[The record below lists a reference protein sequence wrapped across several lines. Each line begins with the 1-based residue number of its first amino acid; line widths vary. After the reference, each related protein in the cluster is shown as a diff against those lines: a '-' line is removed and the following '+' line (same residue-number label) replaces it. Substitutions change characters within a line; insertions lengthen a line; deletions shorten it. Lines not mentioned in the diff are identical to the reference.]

1 MRMREPV
8 MRQAA
13 ALLLLMLT
21 TGATTPA
28 PLALLD
34 EQLGPTETIQGRA
47 DSKRRLTVPV
57 RIGDSGP
64 YHFVVDT
71 GSQRTLVSSA
81 IAAQLALPASAMVQ
95 IVDVSGRH
103 QVATA
108 IADEL
113 GIGARTYRDL
123 VMPVLE
129 QEHIAADGII
139 GTDNMQGQRL
149 LIDFT
154 RNRLQI
160 GHPKDL
166 GGNRGYEIVVTA
178 RRKSGQLIITEA
190 EIDGV
195 RVSVVIDTGADTS
208 IGNRAL
214 QRALARR
221 GAVTR
226 VTLISVT
233 GAEIVADYAPF
244 DRLSIGAVSI
254 TNPTIAFADA
264 PVFAALDLDDKP
276 AMMLGMR
283 ELRLFRRI
291 ALDFGSRRVRFDL
304 PPGV

>member
-1 MRMREPV
+1 

-21 TGATTPA
+21 TGATTPHPPA
-28 PLALLD
+28 PLALL
-34 EQLGPTETIQGRA
+34 EEPRGATETIQGRT
-47 DSKRRLTVPV
+47 DSQRRLTVPV
-57 RIGDSGP
+57 RIGESGP

-81 IAAQLALPASAMVQ
+81 VAAQLALPASGMVQ
-95 IVDVSGRH
+95 IVDVGGRH

-108 IADEL
+108 VADEL
-113 GIGARTYRDL
+113 GIGTRKYRDL
-123 VMPVLE
+123 MMPVFE
-129 QEHIAADGII
+129 QEHLGADGVI

-149 LIDFT
+149 LIDFA

-160 GHPKDL
+160 GHPKEL

-190 EIDGV
+190 EVDGI

-221 GAVTR
+221 GEVTK

-244 DRLSIGAVSI
+244 DRLSIGSVSI
-254 TNPTIAFADA
+254 TNPAIAFADA
-264 PVFAALDLDDKP
+264 PVFGALGLDHKP

-283 ELRLFRRI
+283 ELRLFKRV